1 MGGQHGMAAQ
11 RRGEEGRDMIA
22 RARPLPGL
30 DWLSEDWQPSP
41 LRDAL
46 TAAIL
51 TIIAFWAAF
60 GEAHPQDPTRYFKG
74 PLHPPDTPPAAFLLV
89 IAAGVVLAW
98 RHRHPRA
105 VLCAS
110 TAAVAAYSLGGWV
123 NGSSLLLPAVALGT
137 LAAMVP
143 ARQAIMWA
151 VGALL
156 VLGGATMANNPLGTT
171 GGGVTVLPFTIAVA
185 TLAGIAIANRRAYAR
200 SVRGQA
206 EREAQRRIDEERLRI
221 ARELH
226 DVVAHTMATI
236 TVQAAAAS
244 QLLTA
249 SPERAAESL
258 AAIRAAS
265 KDGLRELRAIL
276 GVLRNADEPADPTA
290 PVPGLS
296 GLDALA
302 ARVRQAGLPVTVM
315 VDGQP
320 RPLPA
325 VTDVSAF
332 RIIQEALT
340 NTVRHAGPAT
350 ATIAVRY
357 GADDLRIEVRD
368 DGKGGPVIAGDGGES
383 GNGAMPGSGHGL
395 RGMRE
400 RAAAA
405 GATIEIG
412 PVESGGFRVA
422 ARFPCPASGEG
433 LPSPRGGCRLPCQHD
448 IQPARGAGPRAAR
461 RRPGADPGG
470 LPGPAGGGR
479 RCGRGRRGG
488 QRRAGRQPGQGA
500 ARRPRADGHP
510 DARGGRAG
518 GDPADR
524 RR

>member
-1 MGGQHGMAAQ
+1 MGGQHGTAGQRGMAPQ
-11 RRGEEGRDMIA
+11 RGRREQRDAIS
-22 RARPLPGL
+22 RARRLLPGL

-41 LRDAL
+41 VRDAL

-60 GEAHPQDPTRYFKG
+60 GEAHPQVPSRYFTG
-74 PLHPPDTPPAAFLLV
+74 HPQPHTPPAAFLLV
-89 IAAGVVLAW
+89 IAAGAVLAW
-98 RHRHPRA
+98 RHRYPRT

-110 TAAVAAYSLGGWV
+110 TGAVAAYSLAGWV

-151 VGALL
+151 VAVLV
-156 VLGGATMANNPLGTT
+156 VLGGATMANNPFGTT
-171 GGGVTVLPFTIAVA
+171 GGGVIILPFTIAVA
-185 TLAGIAIANRRAYAR
+185 TLAGIATANRRAYAR

-244 QLLTA
+244 QLLTT

-276 GVLRNADEPADPTA
+276 DVLRNADEPADPTA

-296 GLDALA
+296 RLDALA
-302 ARVRQAGLPVTVM
+302 ARVRQAGLPVTVT

-325 VTDVSAF
+325 VTDVGAF

-340 NTVRHAGPAT
+340 NTVRHAGPAS
-350 ATIAVRY
+350 ATVAVHY

-368 DGKGGPVIAGDGGES
+368 DGAGGPAIPGDGGES
-383 GNGAMPGSGHGL
+383 GNGSAPGSGHGL
-395 RGMRE
+395 SGMRE

-412 PVESGGFRVA
+412 PMESGGFRVA
-422 ARFPCPASGEG
+422 ARFPCAASREE
-433 LPSPRGGCRLPCQHD
+433 LPFARGGCRLVCQHD
-448 IQPARGAGPRAAR
+448 IHPARDGGPRAAR

-470 LPGPAGGGR
+470 LPGAAGGGR
-479 RCGRGRRGG
+479 
-488 QRRAGRQPGQGA
+488 
-500 ARRPRADGHP
+500 
-510 DARGGRAG
+510 
-518 GDPADR
+518 
-524 RR
+524 